1 MPVTSVKIHPTAL
14 VDPKA
19 RLGEGVSVGP
29 YSIID
34 AFVAVGDGTAI
45 GSHCVLT
52 GHTTLGRDNRVF
64 TGAVIGSEPQDV
76 KYRGEETSL
85 EIGDRNVIRE
95 YATINPG
102 TGEGAKTSIG
112 SDNWLMIQ
120 THVGHNCVIGSNVK
134 LANLVTLGGH
144 AVIEDHATIG
154 GVTPV
159 HQFTRVGCHAMVGGG
174 FRVVQDVVPYMMAG
188 DEPLRI
194 CGLNQVGLERAQFGK
209 ETIALLKKAHKVI
222 FRNGLTVKEA
232 LQALSADFPQTAE
245 ISHLIEFLRSSERGF
260 VR

>member
-1 MPVTSVKIHPTAL
+1 
-14 VDPKA
+14 
-19 RLGEGVSVGP
+19 
-29 YSIID
+29 
-34 AFVAVGDGTAI
+34 
-45 GSHCVLT
+45 
-52 GHTTLGRDNRVF
+52 
-64 TGAVIGSEPQDV
+64 
-76 KYRGEETSL
+76 
-85 EIGDRNVIRE
+85 
-95 YATINPG
+95 
-102 TGEGAKTSIG
+102 
-112 SDNWLMIQ
+112 MIQ